1 MLEKRS
7 HARVPLEIP
16 IACEAKGAAPFS
28 ATSKDI
34 SIGGMYVESE
44 HAPPFGA
51 ELVIVA
57 MLPGAK
63 QEVRLPAVVRWVKPG
78 GFGVQFGLLGAVET
92 HLISELMRG

>member
-1 MLEKRS
+1 
-7 HARVPLEIP
+7 
-16 IACEAKGAAPFS
+16 
-28 ATSKDI
+28 
-34 SIGGMYVESE
+34 MYVESE
-44 HAPPFGA
+44 LAPAFGA

>member
-7 HARVPLEIP
+7 HARVPLEIQ
-16 IACEAKGAAPFS
+16 IVCEPKGSARFE

-34 SIGGMYVESE
+34 SIGGMYIEAAE
-44 HAPPFGA
+44 TLKFGD

-57 MLPGAK
+57 LLPGAK
-63 QEVRLPAVVRWVKPG
+63 QETRLPAVVRWVKPG

>member
-7 HARVPLEIP
+7 HARVPLETTIV
-16 IACEAKGAAPFS
+16 CEPKGAAAFE

-34 SIGGMYVESE
+34 SIGGMYIEAAE
-44 HAPPFGA
+44 TLKFGD

-57 MLPGAK
+57 LLPGAK
-63 QEVRLPAVVRWVKPG
+63 HEMRLPGVVRWVKPG

>member
-1 MLEKRS
+1 VLEKRS

-16 IACEAKGAAPFS
+16 IVCEPKGAAAFS

-34 SIGGMYVESE
+34 SIGGMYVDSAETPS
-44 HAPPFGA
+44 FGA

-57 MLPGAK
+57 LLPGAK

>member
-1 MLEKRS
+1 VLEKRS

-16 IACEAKGAAPFS
+16 IVCELKGAAAIS

-34 SIGGMYVESE
+34 SIGGMYVESAE
-44 HAPPFGA
+44 TLSFGD
-51 ELVIVA
+51 ELVVVA